1 VKPKTEAQPT
11 ENITEPPI
19 PEPKQEVTQPL
30 QEIKQNI
37 PNKQT
42 EVWRTNQTKNI
53 VPTPADINNLPP
65 PPPMVV
71 EKPKKII
78 SVPEPDLPPP
88 PPLLLDVEDEDVRY
102 YLSKVLYTYYK
113 VLYTYYKVFI
123 LSSMIAGWVDDIH
136 NV

>member
-1 VKPKTEAQPT
+1 
-11 ENITEPPI
+11 
-19 PEPKQEVTQPL
+19 
-30 QEIKQNI
+30 
-37 PNKQT
+37 
-42 EVWRTNQTKNI
+42 
-53 VPTPADINNLPP
+53 
-65 PPPMVV
+65 MVV

-113 VLYTYYKVFI
+113 VFI